1 MVDRKNRDT
10 EVRELDTRKQTD
22 RYTDPSVLPQPNPR
36 PGLTHK
42 YVRFEIMGQKD
53 ERNMMAHLQQGWK
66 PCQIEDYPE
75 IPIYGKAK
83 GNYEIGGLM
92 LMKQS
97 VEYKKSREE
106 HHSNKTS
113 QQPEAVDNNL
123 MRQNDPRMP
132 MFSERKST
140 TTRGKRG

>member
-10 EVRELDTRKQTD
+10 EVRDTKTRTETN
-22 RYTDPSVLPQPNPR
+22 RYTDPNVLPQPNPR

-42 YVRFEIMGQKD
+42 YVRFEILGQRD
-53 ERNMMAHLQQGWK
+53 ERNMMAHMQQGWK
-66 PCQIEDYPE
+66 VCQVEDYPE
-75 IPIYGKAK
+75 IPIYGKDK

-97 VEYKKSREE
+97 TEYKKSRDEF
-106 HHSNKTS
+106 HANKTS
-113 QQPEAVDNNL
+113 QQSAAVDNNL

-140 TTRGKRG
+140 TTRGRQG

>member
-10 EVRELDTRKQTD
+10 EVRELDTRKNTD

-83 GNYEIGGLM
+83 
-92 LMKQS
+92 S

-113 QQPEAVDNNL
+113 QQSEAVDNNL